1 MSTLRV
7 PLRLTIG
14 LAGATVV
21 AIGAL
26 ATRMALT
33 GTPRYGFLAWNLF
46 LAWLPYL
53 AAVAATLVAGTGR
66 RGVLPL
72 GTLWLLVWPNAP
84 YIVTDVVHL
93 RRPGVTVTWVEVT
106 LIALFAA
113 TGLALG
119 LASLVL
125 MQRVVAVRYGSTA
138 GVALAALALP
148 LGAIGIY
155 LGRVHRFNSWDV
167 LADPFALMRTVA
179 FDLSGPFSMP
189 VMAALSPAMT
199 CGLAAAYALAGRVGQ
214 ASDARISSRGPESR
228 SRRRR

>member
-72 GTLWLLVWPNAP
+72 GTLWLLFWPNAP

-125 MQRVVAVRYGSTA
+125 MQRVVAARYGSTA
-138 GVALAALALP
+138 GVALADASGRSAVDPAAEFRIVRKTDLVA
-148 LGAIGIY
+148 GEFEQVGIDDAQA
-155 LGRVHRFNSWDV
+155 R
-167 LADPFALMRTVA
+167 
-179 FDLSGPFSMP
+179 
-189 VMAALSPAMT
+189 
-199 CGLAAAYALAGRVGQ
+199 LAAGLCHH
-214 ASDARISSRGPESR
+214 ARNEVLTEDVNGFAVAD
-228 SRRRR
+228 

>member
-72 GTLWLLVWPNAP
+72 GTLWLLFWPNAP
-84 YIVTDVVHL
+84 
-93 RRPGVTVTWVEVT
+93 
-106 LIALFAA
+106 
-113 TGLALG
+113 
-119 LASLVL
+119 
-125 MQRVVAVRYGSTA
+125 
-138 GVALAALALP
+138 
-148 LGAIGIY
+148 
-155 LGRVHRFNSWDV
+155 
-167 LADPFALMRTVA
+167 
-179 FDLSGPFSMP
+179 
-189 VMAALSPAMT
+189 
-199 CGLAAAYALAGRVGQ
+199 
-214 ASDARISSRGPESR
+214 
-228 SRRRR
+228 